1 MLLAFPAVKPAANE
15 PPPAPVGTRALWTD
29 VPARTRRRIETLLG
43 AGVVTAHSQS
53 GGFSPGLAERLLLAD
68 GRRVFLKAA
77 GALANA
83 RTPGIH
89 ALETQALAAIPDSFG
104 LPRLLGALDE
114 QIDGERWVVLVIE
127 DIDGRHPH
135 LPWQEREIT
144 GALDA
149 FAALARAP
157 LPESVQL
164 PALADGFAADIARWA
179 RYRNDPP
186 PGLDAWVAAHLDE
199 LIELSTHA
207 RRALAGD
214 HLVHGDAR
222 SDNLLRTPG
231 GHFRVVDWPYAN
243 RGVRWFDSL
252 TLLMN
257 VRPYGTDVEPHLD
270 RVRELGASERDID
283 VVLSVLLAYFID
295 ATGQPAPPG
304 LPTLRAFQAAQQRVL
319 TDWLIQRL
327 GR

>member
-1 MLLAFPAVKPAANE
+1 MKSVANE
-15 PPPAPVGTRALWTD
+15 PPLAPAGTRALWAD
-29 VPARTRRRIETLLG
+29 VPARNRRRIETLLG

-53 GGFSPGLAERLLLAD
+53 GGFSPGLAERLVLAD

-89 ALETQALAAIPDSFG
+89 ALEIQALAAIPDSFG

-149 FAALARAP
+149 FAALARTP
-157 LPESVQL
+157 LPESVHL
-164 PALADGFAADIARWA
+164 PALADGFAADIARWG
-179 RYRNDPP
+179 RYRSDPP
-186 PGLDAWVAAHLDE
+186 LGLDAWVAAHLDE
-199 LIELSTHA
+199 LAELSTRA

-231 GHFRVVDWPYAN
+231 GQIRVVDWPYAN
-243 RGVRWFDSL
+243 RGAPWFDSL

-257 VRPYGTDVEPHLD
+257 VRLYGTDVELFLPRIRD
-270 RVRELGASERDID
+270 LGATDTDID
-283 VVLSVLLAYFID
+283 AVLAVLLAYFID

-304 LPTLRAFQAAQQRVL
+304 LPTLRGFQAAQQRVL
-319 TDWLIQRL
+319 IDWLTQRL